1 MNLKKSYNKP
11 LITFESLSVSANL
24 SGGCVLLG
32 TVNAEYVCPVIDE
45 ESGWTIFSNN
55 GQCMMTPGPND
66 TICYDI
72 PLANTSVFAS

>member
-1 MNLKKSYNKP
+1 MKKSYIKP
-11 LITFESLSVSANL
+11 AIAFESLAITANVS
-24 SGGCVLLG
+24 SGCTLIG
-32 TVNAEYVCPVIDE
+32 TTNAEYVCPVIDE